1 MKSFNKTLLVVF
13 FALILLFRPSSA
25 AYMRGKTST
34 TATATDPTTT
44 NNNEATTGL
53 RGLKKWEMHH
63 SGNHTTHHRNDETRP
78 GLLTDNSNHSFDIT
92 FYTAAFDHKYGLSA
106 WGTKTTFYHEYNGTG
121 TDGLDGQLGTA
132 YLSVVDYNYVEG
144 ENTTDYLNDNTL
156 KFVFDRGDMLVTEG
170 VFSFELLESDFR
182 FAITGGTKHFIGSSG
197 QVSIEIDDQEILT
210 WKFYFAK

>member
-1 MKSFNKTLLVVF
+1 MKSFNKTLPAFL
-13 FALILLFRPSSA
+13 FALVLLFRPISA
-25 AYMRGKTST
+25 AYMRGEAST
-34 TATATDPTTT
+34 TATATDSTTT
-44 NNNEATTGL
+44 NSKEATTGL

-63 SGNHTTHHRNDETRP
+63 SGNHTTHHHRNAETRP

-121 TDGLDGQLGTA
+121 TVGLDDRLGTA
-132 YLSVVDYNYVEG
+132 YLSVVDYNFVEG
-144 ENTTDYLNDNTL
+144 ENTTDYLNDNTI
-156 KFVFDRGDMLVTEG
+156 KFVFDKGDMLVTEG

-182 FAITGGTKHFIGSSG
+182 FAITGGTNHFIGVSG

-210 WKFYFAK
+210 WRF